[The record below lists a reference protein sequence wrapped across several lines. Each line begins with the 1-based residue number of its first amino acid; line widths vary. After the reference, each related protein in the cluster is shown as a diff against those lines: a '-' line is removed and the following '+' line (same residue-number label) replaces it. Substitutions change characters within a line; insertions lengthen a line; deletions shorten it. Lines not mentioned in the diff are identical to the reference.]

1 MAEREL
7 IEITEGKAKIY
18 VPNPKLYSRPDGIY
32 EPSWAPVFYNP
43 KMVFN
48 RDFSIVFL
56 NTIRRLGASLEVVV
70 DPLAGSGVRGIR
82 YVLEVSGVRKAVIND
97 IDPEAYNII
106 EKNVLL
112 NNIRDKVETYCL
124 DANLLL
130 NTLPQLGVRG
140 DFIDVDPFGS
150 PIPFIDSAIW
160 ATKNY
165 GYLAATAT
173 DTAALVGAHERACIR
188 RYHARP
194 LRCGCEKEIGLRI
207 LVASII
213 LRAASKDIAA
223 IPVITYFADYYY
235 RVYFKIIRGA
245 RRASKL
251 LEQVGYIAYDTISGD
266 YWFVKGYP
274 IPQDLYYDK
283 HVLLGGPLWIGTLTD
298 RGILEELYA
307 EANNRKYEYLSTID
321 RIKSFIE
328 QLRCETLVL
337 KPYYRL
343 DKICSRIHKS
353 MPKANSVVE
362 CLISKGYHAC
372 RSHFDYRGIRTNAPI
387 NELVDCISSLST

>member
-1 MAEREL
+1 MVEKEL
-7 IEITEGKAKIY
+7 IEIIEGKARIRA
-18 VPNPKLYSRPDGIY
+18 PNPKLYSRPDGVY

-48 RDFSIVFL
+48 RDFSVVFL
-56 NTIRRLGASLEVVV
+56 NTLHRLGASLEIVV

-82 YVLEVSGVRKAVIND
+82 YVLEVPGVRKAIIND
-97 IDPEAYNII
+97 IDPNAYSII
-106 EKNVLL
+106 EENVLL
-112 NNIRDKVETYCL
+112 NNIRDRIETYCL

-130 NTLPQLGVRG
+130 NALPQLGIRG
-140 DFIDVDPFGS
+140 DFIDIDPFGS

-188 RYHARP
+188 RYHAKP

-207 LVASII
+207 LIASII
-213 LRAASKDIAA
+213 LRAASKDTAA
-223 IPVITYFADYYY
+223 IPVITYFTDYYY

-251 LEQVGYIAYDTISGD
+251 LEQIGYIAYDTVSGD
-266 YWFVKGYP
+266 YWFIKGYP
-274 IPQDLYYDK
+274 IPQDLRRDR
-283 HVLLGGPLWIGTLTD
+283 HVMLGGPLWIGVLAD
-298 RGILEELYA
+298 KEILEKLY
-307 EANNRKYEYLSTID
+307 EETSNSKYEYLSTIG
-321 RIKSFIE
+321 RMRSLIE
-328 QLRCETLVL
+328 QLRCETPIL

-353 MPKANSVVE
+353 MPKTSSVIE
-362 CLISKGYHAC
+362 CLVSKGYRAC
-372 RSHFDYRGIRTNAPI
+372 RSHFDYRGIRTDAPI
-387 NELVDCISSLST
+387 NELIDCISFLST